1 MNVPHCVS
9 PLTLWC
15 AIGVTAVSLTAAA
28 QVAEAQEWTAPRTEH
43 GHPDMQ
49 GRWSNAF
56 VTPVQRPEGQGPTLS
71 LEEVAEAEG
80 RATSRLESSFEPL
93 DPNRPAP
100 PQSDNPGAYDRF
112 YGDSGDRVAVVNGEP
127 RSSFIT
133 RPANGR
139 LPPLTAEGKRRRA
152 EQIAFGKQF
161 GPYDHPEL
169 LPTPERCLIPLGPR
183 NGPPMFDGGYNN
195 NFLIVQTA
203 DHVVI
208 MAEQLRGTRIIPLQD
223 GPRLAS
229 HIRLWS
235 GDSWGRWEGETLV
248 VETTN
253 IHPAQNDVIPRSV
266 FANELDQ
273 LAGNQ
278 PSAARR
284 VIERFTRV
292 DEETLLY
299 DFTVED
305 SLIYTEPWGGEI
317 PMWRQEQQ
325 MYEYACHEANYGM
338 FNILRGAR
346 YEERQAAE
354 SDEQGR

>member
-1 MNVPHCVS
+1 MNVPHS
-9 PLTLWC
+9 AFKLMLRC
-15 AIGVTAVSLTAAA
+15 AIGVMAVSLTAAA

-43 GHPDMQ
+43 GQPDMQ
-49 GRWSNAF
+49 GKWSNAF
-56 VTPVQRPEGQGPTLS
+56 VTPVLRPEGQGPTLS

-100 PQSDNPGAYDRF
+100 SAGGGTGAYDRF
-112 YGDSGDRVAVVNGEP
+112 YVDSGDRVVIVNGER
-127 RSSFIT
+127 RSSFTT

-152 EQIAFGKQF
+152 EQNAFGKKF
-161 GPYDHPEL
+161 GEFDHPEL
-169 LPTPERCLIPLGPR
+169 LPTPERCLMPLGPR

-208 MAEQLRGTRIIPLQD
+208 MAEQLHGSRIIPLGE
-223 GPRLAS
+223 GPRLARD
-229 HIRLWS
+229 IRLWS
-235 GDSWGRWEGETLV
+235 GDSWGRWDGETLV

-253 IHPAQNDVIPRSV
+253 IHPDQNDVIPRSV

-273 LAGNQ
+273 RAGNQ
-278 PSAARR
+278 PSAERR

-299 DFTVED
+299 EFTVED
-305 SLIYTEPWGGEI
+305 PVIYTEPWGGEI
-317 PMWRQEQQ
+317 PMWRQHDQ

-346 YEERQAAE
+346 YEERQ

>member
-1 MNVPHCVS
+1 MNVPHS
-9 PLTLWC
+9 AFKLMLRC
-15 AIGVTAVSLTAAA
+15 AIGVMAVSLTAAA

-43 GHPDMQ
+43 GQPDMQ
-49 GRWSNAF
+49 GKWSNAF
-56 VTPVQRPEGQGPTLS
+56 VTPVLRPEGQGPTLS

-100 PQSDNPGAYDRF
+100 SAGGGTGAYDRF
-112 YGDSGDRVAVVNGEP
+112 YVDSGDRVVIVNGER
-127 RSSFIT
+127 RSSFTT

-152 EQIAFGKQF
+152 EQNAFGKKF
-161 GPYDHPEL
+161 GEFDHPEL
-169 LPTPERCLIPLGPR
+169 LPTPERCLMPLGPR

-208 MAEQLRGTRIIPLQD
+208 MAEQLHGSRIIPLGE
-223 GPRLAS
+223 GPRLARD
-229 HIRLWS
+229 IRLWS
-235 GDSWGRWEGETLV
+235 GDSWGRWDGETLV

-253 IHPAQNDVIPRSV
+253 IHPDQNDVIPRSV

-273 LAGNQ
+273 RAGNQ
-278 PSAARR
+278 PSAERR

-299 DFTVED
+299 EFTVED
-305 SLIYTEPWGGEI
+305 PVIYTEPWGGEI
-317 PMWRQEQQ
+317 PMWRQHDQ

-346 YEERQAAE
+346 YEERQTAE

>member
-1 MNVPHCVS
+1 MNVPHTVS

-43 GHPDMQ
+43 GHPDIQ

-56 VTPVQRPEGQGPTLS
+56 VTPVQRPEGQGPTLTW
-71 LEEVAEAEG
+71 EEVTALEQGA
-80 RATSRLESSFEPL
+80 ASRLEGSFEPL
-93 DPNRPAP
+93 DPDRPAP

-112 YGDSGDRVAVVNGEP
+112 YGDSGDRVAIVNGEP
-127 RSSFIT
+127 RSSFVT

-139 LPPLTAEGKRRRA
+139 LPPLTAKGKRRRA
-152 EQIAFGKQF
+152 EQSAFGRQF
-161 GPYDHPEL
+161 GEFDHPEL
-169 LPTPERCLIPLGPR
+169 LPLPERCLVPLGPR
-183 NGPPMFDGGYNN
+183 PGPPMFDGGYNN
-195 NFLIVQTA
+195 NYFIVQTA

-208 MAEQLRGTRIIPLQD
+208 MVEQYRGARIIRLGD
-223 GPRLAS
+223 GSRLPS
-229 HIRLWS
+229 HIRPWH
-235 GDSWGRWEGETLV
+235 GESWGRWEGDTLV

-253 IHPAQNDVIPRSV
+253 IHPAQNDVVPASI
-266 FANELDQ
+266 FANELDRR
-273 LAGNQ
+273 AGNQ
-278 PSAARR
+278 ASEARK

-299 DFTVED
+299 EFTVD
-305 SLIYTEPWGGEI
+305 DPIIYTEPWGGEI

-338 FNILRGAR
+338 LNILRGAR
-346 YEERQAAE
+346 YQERQAAE

>member
-1 MNVPHCVS
+1 MNVTHS
-9 PLTLWC
+9 AFKLMLRC
-15 AIGVTAVSLTAAA
+15 AIGVMAVSLTAAA

-43 GHPDMQ
+43 GQPDMQ
-49 GRWSNAF
+49 GKWSNAF
-56 VTPVQRPEGQGPTLS
+56 VTPVLRPEGQGPTLS
-71 LEEVAEAEG
+71 LEEVAEAES

-100 PQSDNPGAYDRF
+100 SAGGGTGAYDRF
-112 YGDSGDRVAVVNGEP
+112 YVDSGDRVVIVNGER
-127 RSSFIT
+127 RSSFTT

-152 EQIAFGKQF
+152 EQNAFGKKF
-161 GPYDHPEL
+161 GEFDHPEL
-169 LPTPERCLIPLGPR
+169 LPTPERCLMPLGPR

-208 MAEQLRGTRIIPLQD
+208 MAEQLRGTRIIPLGE
-223 GPRLAS
+223 GPRLARD
-229 HIRLWS
+229 IRLWS
-235 GDSWGRWEGETLV
+235 GDSRGRWDGETLV

-253 IHPAQNDVIPRSV
+253 IHPDQNDVIPRSV

-273 LAGNQ
+273 RAGNQ
-278 PSAARR
+278 PSAERR

-299 DFTVED
+299 EFTVED
-305 SLIYTEPWGGEI
+305 PVIYTEPWGGEI
-317 PMWRQEQQ
+317 PMWRQHDQ

-346 YEERQAAE
+346 YEERQ

>member
-1 MNVPHCVS
+1 MNVPSSASALACRFAV
-9 PLTLWC
+9 
-15 AIGVTAVSLTAAA
+15 GVTVLLMTASA
-28 QVAEAQEWTAPRTEH
+28 QVVTAQDWTAPRTEH
-43 GHPDMQ
+43 GHPDIQ
-49 GRWSNAF
+49 GKWSNNF
-56 VTPVQRPEGQGPTLS
+56 VTPVERPEGQGATLTS
-71 LEEVAEAEG
+71 EEAAALEGERQAALDV
-80 RATSRLESSFEPL
+80 SFEPL
-93 DPNRPAP
+93 DPDRPAP
-100 PQSDNPGAYDRF
+100 PQSDSPGGYDQF
-112 YGDSGDRVAVVNGEP
+112 YIDSGDRVAIVNGEP

-139 LPPLTAEGKRRRA
+139 LPPLNAEGQRRRD

-169 LPTPERCLIPLGPR
+169 LPTPERCLMPLGPR
-183 NGPPMFDGGYNN
+183 NGPPMFGGFYNN
-195 NFLIVQTA
+195 NYLIVQTA

-208 MAEQLRGTRIIPLQD
+208 MTEQLRGTRIIPLRD

-229 HIRLWS
+229 DIRFWS

-253 IHPAQNDVIPRSV
+253 IHPDQNDLIPGSV

-273 LAGNQ
+273 RAGNQ
-278 PSAARR
+278 ASEERL

-305 SLIYTEPWGGEI
+305 PLVYTEPWGGEI
-317 PMWRQEQQ
+317 PMWRQHEQ

-338 FNILRGAR
+338 FNVLRGAR
-346 YEERQAAE
+346 YQERQAE
-354 SDEQGR
+354 SEEQGR

>member
-1 MNVPHCVS
+1 MPHRVFTLSLRCV
-9 PLTLWC
+9 
-15 AIGVTAVSLTAAA
+15 IGVTALSLTAAT
-28 QVAEAQEWTAPRTEH
+28 QVAEAQDWTAPRTEY
-43 GHPDMQ
+43 GHPDIQ
-49 GRWSNAF
+49 GTWSNNL
-56 VTPVQRPEGQGPTLS
+56 VTPVQRPEGQGPTLTQEEAAT
-71 LEEVAEAEG
+71 LEGERQAILDG
-80 RATSRLESSFEPL
+80 SFEPL

-100 PQSDNPGAYDRF
+100 PQSDDPGGYDSF
-112 YGDSGDRVAVVNGEP
+112 YIDSGDRVAIVNGEP

-139 LPPLTAEGKRRRA
+139 LPPLTAEGTRRRA

-169 LPTPERCLIPLGPR
+169 LPTPERCLMPLGPR
-183 NGPPMFDGGYNN
+183 NGPPMFGGFYNN
-195 NFLIVQTA
+195 NYLIVQTA

-208 MAEQLRGTRIIPLQD
+208 MAEQLRGTRIIPLRD

-229 HIRLWS
+229 HIRHWS

-253 IHPAQNDVIPRSV
+253 IHPDQNDLIPQSV

-273 LAGNQ
+273 RAGNQ
-278 PSAARR
+278 ASEARR
-284 VIERFTRV
+284 VTERFTRV
-292 DEETLLY
+292 DEDTLLY
-299 DFTVED
+299 DFTVD
-305 SLIYTEPWGGEI
+305 DPVIYTEPWGGEI
-317 PMWRQEQQ
+317 PMWQQEDQ

>member
-1 MNVPHCVS
+1 MNVPHS
-9 PLTLWC
+9 ASKLMLRC
-15 AIGVTAVSLTAAA
+15 AIGVMAVSLTAAA

-43 GHPDMQ
+43 GQPDMQ
-49 GRWSNAF
+49 GKWSNAF
-56 VTPVQRPEGQGPTLS
+56 VTPVLRPEGQGPTLS

-80 RATSRLESSFEPL
+80 RATSVLENSFEPL

-100 PQSDNPGAYDRF
+100 SAGGGTGAYDRF
-112 YGDSGDRVAVVNGEP
+112 YVDSGDRVVIVNGEP
-127 RSSFIT
+127 RSSFT
-133 RPANGR
+133 TQPANGR

-152 EQIAFGKQF
+152 EQNAFGKKF
-161 GPYDHPEL
+161 GEFDHPEL
-169 LPTPERCLIPLGPR
+169 LPTPERCLMPLGPR

-208 MAEQLRGTRIIPLQD
+208 MAEQLHGSRIIPLGE
-223 GPRLAS
+223 GPRLARD
-229 HIRLWS
+229 IRLWS
-235 GDSWGRWEGETLV
+235 GDSWGRWDGETLV

-253 IHPAQNDVIPRSV
+253 IHPDQNDVIPRSV

-273 LAGNQ
+273 RAGNQ
-278 PSAARR
+278 PSAERR

-299 DFTVED
+299 EFTVED
-305 SLIYTEPWGGEI
+305 PVIYTEPWGGEI
-317 PMWRQEQQ
+317 PMWRQHDQ

-354 SDEQGR
+354 QGR

>member
-1 MNVPHCVS
+1 MNVPHS
-9 PLTLWC
+9 AFKLMLRC
-15 AIGVTAVSLTAAA
+15 AIGVMAVSLTAAA

-43 GHPDMQ
+43 GQPDMQ
-49 GRWSNAF
+49 GKWSNAF
-56 VTPVQRPEGQGPTLS
+56 VTPVLRPEGQGPTLS

-80 RATSRLESSFEPL
+80 RAISRLESSFEPL

-100 PQSDNPGAYDRF
+100 SAGGGTGAYDRF
-112 YGDSGDRVAVVNGEP
+112 YVDSGDRVVIVNGER
-127 RSSFIT
+127 RSSFTT

-152 EQIAFGKQF
+152 EQNAFGKKF
-161 GPYDHPEL
+161 GEFDHPEL
-169 LPTPERCLIPLGPR
+169 LPTPERCLMPLGPR

-208 MAEQLRGTRIIPLQD
+208 MAEQLHGSRIIPLGE
-223 GPRLAS
+223 GPRLARD
-229 HIRLWS
+229 IRLWS
-235 GDSWGRWEGETLV
+235 GDSWGRWDGETLV

-253 IHPAQNDVIPRSV
+253 IHPDQNDVIPRSV

-273 LAGNQ
+273 RAGNQ
-278 PSAARR
+278 PSAERR

-299 DFTVED
+299 EFTVED
-305 SLIYTEPWGGEI
+305 PVIYTEPWGGEI
-317 PMWRQEQQ
+317 PMWRQHDQ

-346 YEERQAAE
+346 YEERQ

>member
-1 MNVPHCVS
+1 MTVPHS
-9 PLTLWC
+9 ASKLMLRC
-15 AIGVTAVSLTAAA
+15 AIGVMAVSLTAAA

-43 GHPDMQ
+43 GQPDMQ
-49 GRWSNAF
+49 GKWSNAF
-56 VTPVQRPEGQGPTLS
+56 VTPVLRPEGQGPTLS

-80 RATSRLESSFEPL
+80 RATSILENSFEPL

-100 PQSDNPGAYDRF
+100 SAGGGTGAYDRF
-112 YGDSGDRVAVVNGEP
+112 YVDSGDRVVIVNGEP
-127 RSSFIT
+127 RSSFTT

-152 EQIAFGKQF
+152 EQNAFGKKF
-161 GPYDHPEL
+161 GEFDHPEL
-169 LPTPERCLIPLGPR
+169 LPTPERCLMPLGPR

-208 MAEQLRGTRIIPLQD
+208 MAEQLHGSRIIPLGE
-223 GPRLAS
+223 GPRLARD
-229 HIRLWS
+229 IRLWS
-235 GDSWGRWEGETLV
+235 GDSWGRWDGETLV

-253 IHPAQNDVIPRSV
+253 IHPDQNDVIPRSV

-273 LAGNQ
+273 RAGNQ
-278 PSAARR
+278 PSAERR

-299 DFTVED
+299 EFTVED
-305 SLIYTEPWGGEI
+305 PVIYTETWGGEI
-317 PMWRQEQQ
+317 PMWRQHDQ

-354 SDEQGR
+354 QGR

>member
-1 MNVPHCVS
+1 MNVPYS
-9 PLTLWC
+9 AFKLMLRC
-15 AIGVTAVSLTAAA
+15 AIGVMAVSLTAAA

-43 GHPDMQ
+43 GQPDMQ
-49 GRWSNAF
+49 GKWSNAF
-56 VTPVQRPEGQGPTLS
+56 VTPVLRPEGQGPTLS

-100 PQSDNPGAYDRF
+100 SAGGGTGAYDRF
-112 YGDSGDRVAVVNGEP
+112 YVDSGDRVVIVNGER
-127 RSSFIT
+127 RSSFTT

-152 EQIAFGKQF
+152 EQSAFGKQF
-161 GPYDHPEL
+161 GEFDHPEL
-169 LPTPERCLIPLGPR
+169 LPTPERCLMPLGPR

-208 MAEQLRGTRIIPLQD
+208 MAEQLHGSRIIPLGE
-223 GPRLAS
+223 GPRLARD
-229 HIRLWS
+229 IRLWS
-235 GDSWGRWEGETLV
+235 GDSWGRWDGETLV

-253 IHPAQNDVIPRSV
+253 IHPDQNDVIPRSV

-273 LAGNQ
+273 RAGNQ
-278 PSAARR
+278 PSAERR

-292 DEETLLY
+292 NEETLLY

-305 SLIYTEPWGGEI
+305 PVIYTEPWGGEI
-317 PMWRQEQQ
+317 PMWRQHDQ

-346 YEERQAAE
+346 YEERQTAE

>member
-1 MNVPHCVS
+1 MNVPHS
-9 PLTLWC
+9 AFKLMLRC
-15 AIGVTAVSLTAAA
+15 AIGVMAVSLTAAA
-28 QVAEAQEWTAPRTEH
+28 QVAEAQKWTAPRTEH
-43 GHPDMQ
+43 GQPDMQ
-49 GRWSNAF
+49 GKWSNAF
-56 VTPVQRPEGQGPTLS
+56 VTPVLRPEGQGPTLS

-100 PQSDNPGAYDRF
+100 SAGGGTGAYDRF
-112 YGDSGDRVAVVNGEP
+112 YVDSGDRVVIVNGEP
-127 RSSFIT
+127 RSSFTT

-152 EQIAFGKQF
+152 EQNAFGKKF
-161 GPYDHPEL
+161 GEFDHPEL
-169 LPTPERCLIPLGPR
+169 LPTPERCLMPLGPR

-208 MAEQLRGTRIIPLQD
+208 MAEQLHGSRIIPLGE
-223 GPRLAS
+223 GPRLARD
-229 HIRLWS
+229 IRLWS
-235 GDSWGRWEGETLV
+235 GDSWGRWDGETLV

-253 IHPAQNDVIPRSV
+253 IHPDQNDVIPRSV

-273 LAGNQ
+273 RAGNQ
-278 PSAARR
+278 PSAERR

-299 DFTVED
+299 EFTVED
-305 SLIYTEPWGGEI
+305 PVIYTEPWGGEI
-317 PMWRQEQQ
+317 PMWRQHDQ

-346 YEERQAAE
+346 YEERQ

>member
-1 MNVPHCVS
+1 MNVPHS
-9 PLTLWC
+9 ASKLMLRC
-15 AIGVTAVSLTAAA
+15 AIGVMAVSLTAAA

-43 GHPDMQ
+43 GQPDMQ
-49 GRWSNAF
+49 GKWSNAF
-56 VTPVQRPEGQGPTLS
+56 VTPVLRPEGQGPTLS

-80 RATSRLESSFEPL
+80 RATSVLENSFEPL

-100 PQSDNPGAYDRF
+100 SAGGGTGAYDRF
-112 YGDSGDRVAVVNGEP
+112 YVDSGDRVVIVNGEP
-127 RSSFIT
+127 RSSFTT

-152 EQIAFGKQF
+152 EQNAFGKKF
-161 GPYDHPEL
+161 GEFDHPEL
-169 LPTPERCLIPLGPR
+169 LPTPERCLMPLGPR

-208 MAEQLRGTRIIPLQD
+208 MAEQLHGSRIIPLGE
-223 GPRLAS
+223 GPRLARD
-229 HIRLWS
+229 IRLWS
-235 GDSWGRWEGETLV
+235 GDSWGRWDGETLV

-253 IHPAQNDVIPRSV
+253 IHPDQNDVIPRSV

-273 LAGNQ
+273 RAGNQ
-278 PSAARR
+278 PSAERR

-299 DFTVED
+299 EFTVED
-305 SLIYTEPWGGEI
+305 PVIYTETWGGEI
-317 PMWRQEQQ
+317 PMWRQHDQ

-354 SDEQGR
+354 QGR